1 MTETNDTQM
10 NTDSRPE
17 YVDFDPHDFPGGV
30 TACLEAILMSSE
42 EPQKAEDLAR
52 ILTLDSAE
60 VEQALEELA
69 TEYTTQQRGFDLA
82 HSVRGWRFVSAAA
95 FEPVVAAVIHDKQSN
110 RLSQASLETLA
121 IIAYQQPITRG
132 QVTSI
137 RGVTSDGVVRSLLMR
152 DLVEESGEDPETH
165 ARLLATTDLFLEKI
179 GLPSLEDLPALA
191 PFLPDRE
198 EALEAES
205 TATHAVDEIRFDEEP
220 PAVEE

>member
-1 MTETNDTQM
+1 MTETNSTQTG
-10 NTDSRPE
+10 TDSRPE

-52 ILTLDSAE
+52 ILTLDSTE
-60 VEQALEELA
+60 VEQALQELA
-69 TEYTTQQRGFDLA
+69 TQYSTQQRGFDLA

-95 FEPVVAAVIHDKQSN
+95 FEPVVAAAINDKQSN
-110 RLSQASLETLA
+110 RLSQASLEALA

-132 QVTSI
+132 QVGSI

-152 DLVEESGEDPETH
+152 GLVEESGEDPETH

-179 GLPSLEDLPALA
+179 GLPSLDNLPALA
-191 PFLPDRE
+191 PFLPNRE
-198 EALEAES
+198 EALEAEPPG
-205 TATHAVDEIRFDEEP
+205 ARDAPEIRFDEDLTD
-220 PAVEE
+220 VEE